1 MTNLEWIKSMDEDE
15 MAWLLLA
22 FNPAWTDDSLRE
34 MELRRGKHG
43 VSNRDA
49 VELWLN
55 SERTNG

>member
-1 MTNLEWIKSMDEDE
+1 MTNSEWIKAMDEDE

-22 FNPAWTDDSLRE
+22 FNPAWTDQTLRD
-34 MELRRGKHG
+34 MDLRRGKYG